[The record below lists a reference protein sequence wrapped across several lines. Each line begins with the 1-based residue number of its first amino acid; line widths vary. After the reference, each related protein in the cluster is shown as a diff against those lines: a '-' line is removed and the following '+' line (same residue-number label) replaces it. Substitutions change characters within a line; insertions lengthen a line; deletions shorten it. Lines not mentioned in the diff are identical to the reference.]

1 MIPQVSVIMSVYNG
15 ERYVSEAIE
24 SILQQSF
31 SDWELIVIDDNS
43 SDGSSVII
51 RQYLAQD
58 QRVKLINNEQNFGLT
73 KSLNIG
79 IKDST
84 GKYIARLDADDSC
97 LPDRLQKQYDFM
109 EAHPE
114 MAVCGSCGNYIDES
128 GEVVGKKTLP
138 TEYREIKK
146 KLLFNN
152 QFIHSSLFICRAMID
167 KEGGYDESFRTSQD
181 YELMLRIASKYPV
194 ANLPEQLVNWR
205 VGEGSISWSSKRQE
219 WDAIRARWVAVARY
233 GYPKLNGLTNIIL
246 RLGWLALPQTF
257 KMKRYLIK

>member
-15 ERYVSEAIE
+15 ERYLSEAIE

-31 SDWELIVIDDNS
+31 VDWELVIINDCS
-43 SDGSSVII
+43 TDGSLAII
-51 RQYLAQD
+51 QKYLLRD
-58 QRVKLINNEQNFGLT
+58 QRVKLINNEQNLGLT

-97 LPDRLQKQYDFM
+97 SPDRLQKQYDFM

-114 MAVCGSCGNYIDES
+114 VAICGSCGNYLDES
-128 GEVVGKKTLP
+128 GEIIGKKILP

-152 QFIHSSLFICRAMID
+152 QFIHSSLFICRAVID

-181 YELMLRIASKYPV
+181 YEFILRIASKYPV
-194 ANLPEQLVNWR
+194 ANLPEQLVSWR

-219 WDAIRARWVAVARY
+219 WDAIRARWAAVVRY
-233 GYPKLNGLTNIIL
+233 GYPKLIGLANIVV
-246 RLGWLALPQTF
+246 GWLYPKLL
-257 KMKRYLIK
+257 K